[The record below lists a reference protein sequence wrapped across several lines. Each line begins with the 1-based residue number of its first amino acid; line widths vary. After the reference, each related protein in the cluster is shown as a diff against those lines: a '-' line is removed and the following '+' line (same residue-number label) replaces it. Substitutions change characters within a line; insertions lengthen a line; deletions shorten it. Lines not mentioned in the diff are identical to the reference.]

1 MLQTVLLVFHVFVAI
16 ALVIV
21 IVVFQRS
28 EGGGFGLGSSG
39 GTGSFMTARGHA
51 SFLTRL
57 TAILAALFMVNS
69 LVLAILAG
77 NHGQGTSILDQL
89 PAAPVEGSKPAPA
102 PPVAPAAPT
111 PEVPLSK

>member
-1 MLQTVLLVFHVFVAI
+1 MLQSFLLVFHIFVAI
-16 ALVIV
+16 ALVVV

-28 EGGGFGLGSSG
+28 EGGGLGFGSSG
-39 GTGSFMTARGHA
+39 GPGSFMSARGGA
-51 SFLTRL
+51 NFMTRL
-57 TAILAALFMVNS
+57 TATLAAIFMLNS

-89 PAAPVEGSKPAPA
+89 PAGPAAPA
-102 PPVAPAAPT
+102 NAGKPAAPT